1 MGNRDSHDVNI
12 ELKGDGVLNIHD
24 DALVIAYL

>member
-1 MGNRDSHDVNI
+1 MGNGDSHDVNI
-12 ELKGDGVLNIHD
+12 ELKGDVALNIHD

>member
-1 MGNRDSHDVNI
+1 MGNGDSHDVNI
-12 ELKGDGVLNIHD
+12 ELTSDGALNIHD